1 MKTSRFSRVGRGAL
15 VAWLIGSAIF
25 AHAQSAGSAT
35 TKAVAEALNK
45 LAFMKG
51 EWAGQQEFNT
61 QGGPAMTGEATDRV
75 EVAVG
80 GRYLSEVLATT
91 LPGRKPSDSRH
102 FISFDPAS
110 GKFVAWWFNDTSI
123 GPSAFEGE
131 LAGTTLVLTT
141 KEAAA
146 GAATRTILRAT
157 YETPAEGTLTYKL
170 EMQGKDGAWT
180 RLFTTTYKRKA

>member
-1 MKTSRFSRVGRGAL
+1 MVFAFAAGA
-15 VAWLIGSAIF
+15 VVF
-25 AHAQSAGSAT
+25 ARAQSAGAT
-35 TKAVAEALNK
+35 TTKVIATALEK

-51 EWAGQQEFNT
+51 DWAGSQDFNT
-61 QGGPAMTGEATDRV
+61 QGGPALSGEATNHV
-75 EVAVG
+75 EIAVG

-91 LPGRKPSDSRH
+91 MPGRKPSDSRH

-110 GKFVAWWFNDTSI
+110 GKFEAWWFNDTSV

-131 LAGTTLVLTT
+131 VIGGALVLTT
-141 KEAAA
+141 KETPASGPA
-146 GAATRTILRAT
+146 RPILRAT
-157 YETPAEGTLTYKL
+157 YQSPAEGTLTYRL